1 MNHGGVIAPYFN
13 ENASGVIYGLN
24 HEQNKYNIIKA
35 VYEGLALSI
44 FDCYE
49 KFNNKIKFVY
59 LAGGATKS
67 LILPQMI
74 SDVLNKKIFIP
85 EGQEFGAKG
94 AAMIAYSSIMKTS
107 LKNKIFNQSKISKI
121 ITPNQKKYIE
131 YKEKYKYYKQI
142 SRKLFHV

>member
-1 MNHGGVIAPYFN
+1 MVVIAPFFN
-13 ENASGVIYGLN
+13 KNASGVLYGLN
-24 HEQNKYNIIKA
+24 QDHNKYNIIKS
-35 VYEGLALSI
+35 VYEGLVLSI

-49 KFNNKIKFVY
+49 KFNKKIKFVY

-74 SDVLNKKIFIP
+74 ADILNKRIYIP

-94 AAMIAYSSIMKTS
+94 AAMIAYSSVSKIS
-107 LKNKIFNQSKISKI
+107 LKNKIFNKNKISKI
-121 ITPNQKKYIE
+121 FVPNQKKYIE
-131 YKEKYKYYKQI
+131 YKQKYKYYKYL